1 MSFHHPRNHR
11 PLPVSPRRLPFRS
24 DEQVSVQTLYTAAS
38 GMEAMQTKLDV
49 ISNNLANINTT
60 GFKKDRANFED
71 LLYRTEVYPGVQDAN
86 QTPTAVGTQV
96 GLGVRVTSTQTDQR
110 QGTLQQ
116 TGRELDVA
124 IQGRGFFRVLDPSTQ
139 ETMFTRAGNL
149 DINADGQ
156 LVIGSAQTGRL
167 LDPPIEIPED
177 ATKVVING
185 NGEVMVRQPG
195 AVELANQ
202 GQIQL
207 AQFIN
212 PDGLLKVG
220 ENMYR
225 QTDASGP
232 EQIANP
238 SVDGAGVLRQ
248 GNLEAS
254 NVEPVQELIDLIT
267 TQRAFELNSQAVQ
280 AGDQIMQNISNLRR
294 F

>member
-1 MSFHHPRNHR
+1 M
-11 PLPVSPRRLPFRS
+11 
-24 DEQVSVQTLYTAAS
+24 SVQTLYTAAT
-38 GMEAMQTKLDV
+38 GMEAMESKLDV
-49 ISNNLANINTT
+49 IANNLANINTT

-71 LLYRTEVYPGVQDAN
+71 LLYRTEVHPGVLDAS

-96 GLGVRVTSTQTDQR
+96 GLGVRVTSTQTDNR

-124 IQGRGFFRVLDPSTQ
+124 IQGKGYLRVLDPASQ

-149 DINADGQ
+149 DINAAGQ

-167 LDPPIEIPED
+167 LDPPVVIPND
-177 ATKVVING
+177 ATSVVITAS
-185 NGEVMVRQPG
+185 GEVMTRQPG
-195 AVELANQ
+195 QTELANQ

-220 ENMYR
+220 ENMYLA
-225 QTDASGP
+225 TDASGP
-232 EQIANP
+232 ETAGNANEQGLG
-238 SVDGAGVLRQ
+238 SLRQ

>member
-1 MSFHHPRNHR
+1 M
-11 PLPVSPRRLPFRS
+11 
-24 DEQVSVQTLYTAAS
+24 SVQTLYTAAT
-38 GMEAMQTKLDV
+38 GMQAMETKLDV
-49 ISNNLANINTT
+49 IANNLANINTT

-71 LLYRTEVYPGVQDAN
+71 LLYRTEVYPGVRDAQ

-124 IQGRGFFRVLDPSTQ
+124 IEGRGYIRVLDPSSQ
-139 ETMFTRAGNL
+139 GPMYTRAGNL
-149 DINADGQ
+149 DINANGQ

-167 LDPPIEIPED
+167 LDPPIQIPQD
-177 ATKVVING
+177 ATAIVINA

-195 AVELANQ
+195 SQELASQ
-202 GQIQL
+202 GQLQL

-212 PDGLLKVG
+212 PDGLLKIG
-220 ENMYR
+220 QNMYL

-232 EQIANP
+232 EQTSTPGAN
-238 SVDGAGVLRQ
+238 GAGMLRQ

-280 AGDQIMQNISNLRR
+280 AGDQIMQNISNLKR

>member
-1 MSFHHPRNHR
+1 M
-11 PLPVSPRRLPFRS
+11 
-24 DEQVSVQTLYTAAS
+24 SVQTLYTAAT

-49 ISNNLANINTT
+49 IANNLANINTT

-71 LLYRTEVYPGVQDAN
+71 LLYRTEVYPGVQDST

-116 TGRELDVA
+116 TGRDLDVA
-124 IQGRGFFRVLDPSTQ
+124 IQGGGYFRVVDPSSQ
-139 ETMFTRAGNL
+139 DTMYIRAGNL
-149 DINADGQ
+149 DINANGE
-156 LVIGSAQTGRL
+156 LVMGSAQVGRL
-167 LDPPIEIPED
+167 LDPPITIPPD
-177 ATKVVING
+177 ATAVVINS

-195 AVELANQ
+195 QTELTNQ

-212 PDGLLKVG
+212 PDGLLKNG
-220 ENMYR
+220 ENLYSE
-225 QTDASGP
+225 TDASGP
-232 EQIANP
+232 EQINNP
-238 SVDGAGVLRQ
+238 GTDGMGVLRQ

-280 AGDQIMQNISNLRR
+280 AGDQVMQNISQLRR

>member
-1 MSFHHPRNHR
+1 M
-11 PLPVSPRRLPFRS
+11 
-24 DEQVSVQTLYTAAS
+24 SVQTLYTAAT
-38 GMEAMQTKLDV
+38 GMDAMQTKLDV
-49 ISNNLANINTT
+49 IANNLANINTT

-71 LLYRTEVYPGVQDAN
+71 LLYRTEVYPGVQDAS
-86 QTPTAVGTQV
+86 QQPTAVGTQV
-96 GLGVRVTSTQTDQR
+96 GLGVRVASTQADQR

-116 TGRELDVA
+116 TGRDLDVA
-124 IQGRGFFRVLDPSTQ
+124 IEGSGLLRVLDPGSQ
-139 ETMFTRAGNL
+139 TMMYTRAGNL
-149 DINADGQ
+149 NINADGQ

-167 LDPPIEIPED
+167 LDPPVQIPND
-177 ATKVVING
+177 ATEIVINP
-185 NGEVMVRQPG
+185 NGQVMVRQPG
-195 AVELANQ
+195 NVELQQQ

-220 ENMYR
+220 ENMFM

-232 EQIANP
+232 EQ
-238 SVDGAGVLRQ
+238 AGEPGLNGLGIIRQ
-248 GNLEAS
+248 QNLEAS

-280 AGDQIMQNISNLRR
+280 AGDQMMQTISNLRR

>member
-1 MSFHHPRNHR
+1 M
-11 PLPVSPRRLPFRS
+11 
-24 DEQVSVQTLYTAAS
+24 SVQTLYTAAT
-38 GMEAMQTKLDV
+38 GMEAMETKLDV
-49 ISNNLANINTT
+49 IANNLANINTT

-71 LLYRTEVYPGVQDAN
+71 LLYRAEVYPGVQDST

-124 IQGRGFFRVLDPSTQ
+124 IQGDGYLRTLDPSSQ
-139 ETMFTRAGNL
+139 QIMFTRAGNL
-149 DINADGQ
+149 NINANGQ

-167 LDPPIEIPED
+167 LDPPITIPDD
-177 ATKVVING
+177 ASAVVINP
-185 NGEVMVRQPG
+185 NGEVMARVPNQT
-195 AVELANQ
+195 ELALQ

-207 AQFIN
+207 AEFIN

-220 ENMYR
+220 ENMFLA
-225 QTDASGP
+225 TEASGP
-232 EQIANP
+232 ENQGNP
-238 SVDGAGVLRQ
+238 GEQNFGSLRQ

-254 NVEPVQELIDLIT
+254 NVEPVQELIELIT

>member
-1 MSFHHPRNHR
+1 M
-11 PLPVSPRRLPFRS
+11 
-24 DEQVSVQTLYTAAS
+24 SVQSLYTAAT
-38 GMEAMQTKLDV
+38 GMGAMETKLDV
-49 ISNNLANINTT
+49 IANNLANINTT

-71 LLYRTEVYPGVQDAN
+71 LLYRTEVYPGVRDAQQN
-86 QTPTAVGTQV
+86 PTAVGTQV

-124 IQGRGFFRVLDPSTQ
+124 IRGKGYLRTIDPLTQ
-139 ETMFTRAGNL
+139 DTMYTRAGNL
-149 DINADGQ
+149 DINANGQ

-167 LDPPIEIPED
+167 LDPPITIPED
-177 ATKVVING
+177 ASAMVISA
-185 NGEVMVRQPG
+185 NGEVMVRQPNNP
-195 AVELANQ
+195 ELSSVGN
-202 GQIQL
+202 IQM

-220 ENMYR
+220 ENMYL
-225 QTDASGP
+225 QTDASGQ
-232 EQIANP
+232 EQQGP
-238 SVDGAGVLRQ
+238 PGDQGMGTLVQ

-267 TQRAFELNSQAVQ
+267 TQRAFELNSQAIQ
-280 AGDQIMQNISNLRR
+280 AGDQVMQNISNLRR